1 MKAKTEKYD
10 VGVIIGRFQIHALH
24 EAHIDL
30 IDSVLAEHPKVFIF
44 LGLSATKGSI
54 DNPLEFQPRKQMI
67 METYPHDKFPQIT
80 IQYIKDCP
88 SDEDWSN
95 KLDQNIQDLIS
106 PQDKVVLYGG
116 RDSFLN
122 SYKGRFP
129 TTELVSA
136 KYISGTEIRN
146 RLSKAPQSHP
156 IFRAG
161 AIWNAF
167 QRYPVAYSTVDVAVY
182 DSENKELLLVKKPN
196 EELYRFPGGFV
207 SPTDNSIE
215 EAADRELQEETG
227 LNLLITTTE
236 YLGSYK
242 IDDWRYRKSSDK
254 IITHFY
260 ITDRNSMSGPAKAAD
275 DVSETCWFPFGNV
288 SEDDIVPEHHILF
301 RVLKNKVK
309 NKKWKLFDDIVGL
322 VEKEEIK

>member
-10 VGVIIGRFQIHALH
+10 VGVIIGRFQINSLH
-24 EAHIDL
+24 EAHIEL
-30 IDSVLAEHPKVFIF
+30 IDAVVAEHPKVLIF
-44 LGLSATKGSI
+44 LGLSPTKGSI
-54 DNPLEFQPRKQMI
+54 DNPLDFQPRKQMI
-67 METYPHDKFPQIT
+67 LETYPHDKFPQISVF
-80 IQYIKDCP
+80 YIKDCP
-88 SDEDWSN
+88 SDEDWSQ
-95 KLDQNIQDLIS
+95 KLDQNIQDVIS

-122 SYKGRFP
+122 SYKGKFP
-129 TTELVSA
+129 TTELVSS

-161 AIWNAF
+161 AIWSSY
-167 QRYPVAYSTVDVAVY
+167 QRYPVAFSTVDIAVF
-182 DSENKELLLVKKPN
+182 DSKNKQILLVRKPN

-207 SPTDNSIE
+207 NPTDNSIE
-215 EAADRELQEETG
+215 EAADRELEEETG
-227 LNLLITTTE
+227 LNLSRATTE

-260 ITDRNSMSGPAKAAD
+260 ITERNPMSGPACAND
-275 DVSETCWFPFGNV
+275 DVSETCWFDMEELN
-288 SEDDIVPEHHILF
+288 ENDIVPEHHILF
-301 RVLKNKVK
+301 KILKRRIE
-309 NKKWKLFDDIVGL
+309 KKKFKLFD
-322 VEKEEIK
+322 E